1 MSRKKIGET
10 RGVRLQYR
18 VCVCVHRSYHDL
30 LLQLGKWSHE
40 IANGLVHAH
49 LHSLESRRGSLWCAL
64 FRIEP
69 ACPTT
74 RRAFFEGCYLLDWP
88 TARRNRHSPCWS
100 APPWRS
106 WASWSSY
113 RGPRADT
120 RSSLAFWWCWRTR
133 PRWIPSRSVHQSRSR
148 GLREAEEEPYLKQSQ
163 CSESDRSHALAT
175 MSHDRM

>member
-1 MSRKKIGET
+1 MVAVIAASMACFILCCKKNNHHQFFCIYSFLLQYSSLVLTSHKKIGES

-40 IANGLVHAH
+40 IANGLVHAY

-74 RRAFFEGCYLLDWP
+74 TRRAFFEGCYLLDWP
-88 TARRNRHSPCWS
+88 IARRTQHSPC
-100 APPWRS
+100 
-106 WASWSSY
+106 
-113 RGPRADT
+113 
-120 RSSLAFWWCWRTR
+120 
-133 PRWIPSRSVHQSRSR
+133 
-148 GLREAEEEPYLKQSQ
+148 
-163 CSESDRSHALAT
+163 
-175 MSHDRM
+175 